1 MTPIQALGSVGFV
14 PDQLPQEL
22 PDAALSSVSNVR
34 TRDGNIERIG
44 GDTAIYTTP
53 PVTPYFVAPY
63 ATGSSRFVV
72 YAGTAKVYVDD
83 GTTQTDI
90 TGTAPT
96 GAAGNRWTGGALNGV
111 LVLKMAL
118 TSRCIGAE
126 TRHPIWPR

>member
-1 MTPIQALGSVGFV
+1 MIPIKDLGSVGFI
-14 PDQLPQEL
+14 PDQLAQEL
-22 PDAALSSVSNVR
+22 PDAGLSSVANVR

-63 ATGSSRFVV
+63 ATSAARFVV
-72 YAGTAKVYVDD
+72 YAGTAAVYADD

-96 GAAGNRWTGGALNGV
+96 GASGHRWTDGVLNGV
-111 LVLKMAL
+111 LILNNSGDQPMYWGGNV
-118 TSRCIGAE
+118 S
-126 TRHPIWPR
+126 